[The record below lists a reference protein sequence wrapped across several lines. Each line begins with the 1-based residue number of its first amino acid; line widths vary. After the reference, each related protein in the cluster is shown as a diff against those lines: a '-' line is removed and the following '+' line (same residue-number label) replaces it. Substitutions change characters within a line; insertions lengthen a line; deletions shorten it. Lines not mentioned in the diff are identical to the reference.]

1 MFWGSQVSFLIQSSV
16 PVVLK
21 LDLASQPYG
30 GLVERPR
37 VLFSGSVVGISSQEV
52 LLLLLLV
59 QDPQFESLEA

>member
-1 MFWGSQVSFLIQSSV
+1 MVWGSQVSFLIQSSV

-21 LDLASQPYG
+21 LDLASQPCG
-30 GLVERPR
+30 GLVVRPR

-52 LLLLLLV
+52 LLLLLV